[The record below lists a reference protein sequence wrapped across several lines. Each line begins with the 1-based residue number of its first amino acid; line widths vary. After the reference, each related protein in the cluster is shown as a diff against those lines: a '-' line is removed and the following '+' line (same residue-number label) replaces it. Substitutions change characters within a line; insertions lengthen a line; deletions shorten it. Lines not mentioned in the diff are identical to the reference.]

1 MSNEIIKY
9 ESDHG
14 TVELSEEIV
23 KKYLVSGDPSKVTN
37 QELSLFMRL
46 CQYQRLNPFIKEAY
60 LIKFGS
66 DAQMIVGK
74 DVFVKRAEKHE
85 KFKGYKAGI
94 IVEKDGKIDMR
105 DGTFYLKGKEQLV
118 GGWAEVY
125 RSDRDIPLKHT
136 VAFDEFFKNQSTWK
150 SMPGTMIRKVALVQ
164 VLREAFPEDLQG
176 LYDSSEMGVDTTIIE
191 SVSVVSNEQ
200 RRAMFEVSKE
210 NADIVRRVLD
220 DFGYK
225 NSSEVRLED
234 YEKII
239 EAIKREANEASKET
253 TEKETIQTDSGEVID
268 AETGE
273 ILISDELPDFL
284 KEPVTEDTEI

>member
-14 TVELSEEIV
+14 TVELSEDIV

-37 QELSLFMRL
+37 QELLLFMKL

-105 DGTFYLKGKEQLV
+105 DGTFYLKGKENLV

-164 VLREAFPEDLQG
+164 ALREAFPEDLQG
-176 LYDSSEMGVDTTIIE
+176 LYDSSEMGVDTTVIE
-191 SVSVVSNEQ
+191 AVTVVSSEQ
-200 RRAMFEVSKE
+200 RKAMFDVASG
-210 NADIVRRVLD
+210 NTDIVRRVLD

-239 EAIKREANEASKET
+239 EEIKREANEASKET
-253 TEKETIQTDSGEVID
+253 TEKETIQTDGGDVID

-273 ILISDELPDFL
+273 ILMSDELPDFL